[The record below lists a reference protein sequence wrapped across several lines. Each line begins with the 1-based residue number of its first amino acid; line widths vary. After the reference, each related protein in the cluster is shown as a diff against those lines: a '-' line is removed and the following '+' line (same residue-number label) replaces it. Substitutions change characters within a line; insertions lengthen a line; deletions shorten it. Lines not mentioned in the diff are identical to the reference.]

1 MLRKIAESL
10 FLVVLLFLASVSAG
24 CAYKPAISREAKEE
38 LQKPVDCGRAE
49 EDIKT
54 LESEKAA
61 ISDEVKS
68 GAKMFVPAS
77 AVRGILHGD
86 YIDRE
91 RVATGQYNSDIDAK
105 IKEIK
110 ITCGLE

>member
-1 MLRKIAESL
+1 MSRRSAWSL
-10 FLVVLLFLASVSAG
+10 SLAVLLSLAFVSAG
-24 CAYKPAISREAKEE
+24 CAYKPAITREAKEE

-49 EDIKT
+49 EDIRA

-61 ISDEVKS
+61 VSDQVKS
-68 GAKMFVPAS
+68 GAKMFIPAS

-110 ITCGLE
+110 VTCGLE